1 MSLSPVFES
10 DGELAADDGDL
21 DEPFGDRS
29 DERSARS
36 GGGAD
41 QGFGGSDADGTW
53 PSPSVSIGEGVS
65 AARPCCFS
73 VATARATEQ
82 PMLSAEFA
90 GGGSWHHPRA
100 LCGLRADACGREA
113 CGTAWHPSW
122 PRDDPAMDDGGRAVE
137 GPPTAA
143 AASASAALPSRLRW
157 RIDPDRRLAAL
168 VVRDART
175 AMHAAGLYR
184 RRNKS
189 ADAS

>member
-1 MSLSPVFES
+1 MRRRCAGVASTWQAKQPGLP
-10 DGELAADDGDL
+10 
-21 DEPFGDRS
+21 
-29 DERSARS
+29 
-36 GGGAD
+36 
-41 QGFGGSDADGTW
+41 GGSAN
-53 PSPSVSIGEGVS
+53 
-65 AARPCCFS
+65 
-73 VATARATEQ
+73 
-82 PMLSAEFA
+82 
-90 GGGSWHHPRA
+90 GSDRHHPRA

-184 RRNKS
+184 RCNKS
-189 ADAS
+189 ADASAVRGDGVDVRLFRGDTGLSRALWLADRVLFRQTCRVSVQQEGRGGRWW